1 MGDVLNK
8 GSHLF
13 PAELVTEMFNAV
25 KGKSSLAKLSKANPI
40 AFAGTE
46 IMTFNFDREV
56 DIVAESGAKSKGGVT
71 ATAVTLVPIKFE
83 YGARVSDE
91 FLNAAEEVRLDY
103 LKNFAEGFAKKLAR
117 GMDIA
122 AMHGTNPRTGS
133 ASTVV
138 GDNNL
143 DSKATQMVTYV
154 AASADDNLN
163 TAAQLVIGSDGE
175 VTGIALS
182 PTMGAALSGIKV
194 NGVPQ
199 YPEFRFGRTPENFYG
214 MPVDVNSTVSVGNV
228 DYAILGDF
236 ANAFKWGYAKDV
248 TFEVIKYG
256 NPDNDATL
264 GDLKGHNQ
272 VYLRAEA
279 YIGWGIL
286 DAVSFARVVKPTAVT
301 ITAAADGT
309 SGSETSTKITLTFN
323 VDVYGLKAEH
333 ITLADGT
340 GDGAGAATKG
350 ALTGSGKNWELAL
363 TAVTTQGNVS
373 LTIADI
379 GGFDFPSTGTTVA
392 VYKESN
398 ID

>member
-8 GSHLF
+8 GSNLF

-56 DIVAESGAKSKGGVT
+56 DIVAESDAKSKGGVT
-71 ATAVTLVPIKFE
+71 ATPVTLVPIKFE

-91 FLNAAEEVRLDY
+91 FLYAAEEVRLDY
-103 LKNFAEGFAKKLAR
+103 LKSFADGFAKKLAR

-143 DSKATQMVTYV
+143 DSKATQMVTYA
-154 AASADDNLN
+154 AASADENLN
-163 TAAQLVIGSDGE
+163 AAAQLVIGSDGE

-286 DAVSFARVVKPTAVT
+286 DAVSFARVVTPTEVT
-301 ITAAADGT
+301 ISSATADGT
-309 SGSETSTKITLTFN
+309 QGSVTSTKINITLSES
-323 VDVYGLKAEH
+323 VVGLKAEH
-333 ITLADGT
+333 IELKPKSGG
-340 GDGAGAATKG
+340 GDATAG
-350 ALTGSGKNWELAL
+350 ALTGSGKNYVLAL
-363 TAVTTQGNVS
+363 ESVATAGTVL
-373 LTIADI
+373 LTIKDI
-379 GGFDFPSTGTTVA
+379 GGFDFPATATEVTVHKAST
-392 VYKESN
+392 
-398 ID
+398 